1 MNNIQVRPPP
11 DDADCTN
18 DLSMWH
24 HCASSKGVVDT
35 VLKRAWDAGVSF
47 VFHQRSHDQIKVV

>member
-1 MNNIQVRPPP
+1 MNDIQVRPPP

-24 HCASSKGVVDT
+24 HCTSAKGVVDT